1 MIFLTI
7 TGNVG
12 QDAQIKEMKEG
23 KKLFFTV
30 ASSDNAKTHWVNCFL
45 SFNDGSKAIDLLK
58 KGVRVIIQ
66 GYVFQTFYESEGQK
80 IPSLSANVS
89 YYEVVKSN

>member
-12 QDAQIKEMKEG
+12 QDVQIKEVKEG

-30 ASSDNAKTHWVNCFL
+30 ASSDGTKTHWINCFY
-45 SFNDGSKAIDLLK
+45 SYQEGSKAIDLIK
-58 KGVRVIIQ
+58 KGVRLFVQ
-66 GYVFQTFYESEGQK
+66 GYVFQTYYESEGQK
-80 IPSLSANVS
+80 VPSVSINVS
-89 YYEVVKSN
+89 YFEKS